1 MILSTYIFESY
12 SHTLFLLI
20 SISNTVKIINI
31 KHIRY
36 SKEEKLSL
44 VNFYYNGKSVTEICM
59 EHQIPRSTFY
69 TWIQAYRPVESKNS
83 SRTVT
88 PKDFDSLLRRYEKQ
102 EQIIAVLKSIPAIA
116 NVTTQE
122 KLAVLEPFYGQFS
135 VHVLC
140 EALDVPRGTFYNHIK
155 RNKRDNSSY
164 AKHREE
170 LRTAI
175 QEIFEESRQTFGS
188 EKICAVLHERG
199 YRAGTTLIREL
210 MSELGLS
217 SVAATSKRQW
227 KKSNS
232 YERKANI
239 LQRQFH
245 ADAPNCVWVS
255 DVTCLKLKDRFYYLC
270 VIIDLYSR
278 KVIVHKVSTRNSTQL
293 ITATLKMAYNIR
305 TPGENLIFH
314 SDQGSQYTSHGFR
327 QLLKKLK
334 ITQSFSN
341 AGTPHDNAV
350 MESFFAVFK
359 KEEFYR
365 SAYRSEA
372 ELRKKV
378 DKYITFYNQKRPHT
392 TLGLQTPEQYEDAF
406 FRKK

>member
-1 MILSTYIFESY
+1 M
-12 SHTLFLLI
+12 
-20 SISNTVKIINI
+20 
-31 KHIRY
+31 RY
-36 SKEEKLSL
+36 SEEEKQTLVSL
-44 VNFYYNGKSVTEICM
+44 YYNGKTVSEICQ

-69 TWIQAYRPVESKNS
+69 TWIQTYRPIESKSN

-88 PKDFDSLLRRYEKQ
+88 PKDFDSILRRCEKQ
-102 EQIIAVLKSIPAIA
+102 KQIIAVLKSIPAISDA
-116 NVTTQE
+116 TTKE
-122 KLAVLEPFYGQFS
+122 KLAILEPLYGQFS

-164 AKHREE
+164 ARHREE
-170 LRTAI
+170 LRTVI

-188 EKICAVLHERG
+188 EKICAILHERG
-199 YRAGTTLIREL
+199 YKAGTTLVREL
-210 MSELGLS
+210 MSEMGLR
-217 SVAATSKRQW
+217 SVSATSKQQW

-232 YERKANI
+232 YERKSNI

-245 ADAPNCVWVS
+245 AEEPNCVWVS
-255 DVTCLKLKDRFYYLC
+255 DVTCMKLKDRYYYLC
-270 VIIDLYSR
+270 AIVDLYSR
-278 KVIVHKVSTRNSTQL
+278 KVIAHKVSTRNSTQL
-293 ITATLKMAYNIR
+293 ITATLRMAYDSR
-305 TPGENLIFH
+305 MPGENLIFH
-314 SDQGSQYTSHGFR
+314 SDQGSQYTSYAFR

-365 SAYRSEA
+365 NNYRSEA
-372 ELRKKV
+372 ELRKKI
-378 DKYITFYNQKRPHT
+378 DEYIAFYNQKRPHT
-392 TLGLQTPEQYEDAF
+392 TLNLQTPEQYEDAF
-406 FRKK
+406 FRKQ

>member
-1 MILSTYIFESY
+1 M
-12 SHTLFLLI
+12 
-20 SISNTVKIINI
+20 
-31 KHIRY
+31 RY

>member
-1 MILSTYIFESY
+1 MRYDEKEKR
-12 SHTLFLLI
+12 TL
-20 SISNTVKIINI
+20 V
-31 KHIRY
+31 
-36 SKEEKLSL
+36 SL
-44 VNFYYNGKSVTEICM
+44 YYNGKSVTEICQD
-59 EHQIPRSTFY
+59 HQIPRSTFY
-69 TWIQAYRPVESKNS
+69 SWIQAYRPVESKDS
-83 SRTVT
+83 SRTIT
-88 PKDFDSLLRRYEKQ
+88 PKDFDTLLRRCGKQ
-102 EQIIAVLKSIPAIA
+102 EQIIAVLKSIPAITNA
-116 NVTTQE
+116 TTQE
-122 KLAVLEPFYGQFS
+122 KLAVLEPLYGQFS

-188 EKICAVLHERG
+188 ERICAVLHERS
-199 YRAGTTLIREL
+199 YRAGTTLVREL
-210 MSELGLS
+210 MTEMGLS
-217 SVAATSKRQW
+217 SVSTTSKRQW

-245 ADAPNCVWVS
+245 VDAPNCIWIS
-255 DVTCLKLKDRFYYLC
+255 DVTCMKLKDRYYYLC
-270 VIIDLYSR
+270 AIVDLYSR
-278 KVIVHKVSTRNSTQL
+278 KVIAHKVSTRNSTQL
-293 ITATLKMAYNIR
+293 ITATLRMAYDSR
-305 TPGENLIFH
+305 MPGENLIFH
-314 SDQGSQYTSHGFR
+314 SDQGSQYTSHAFR

-350 MESFFAVFK
+350 MESFFAMFK

-365 SAYRSEA
+365 STYRSEA
-372 ELRKKV
+372 ELRKKI
-378 DKYITFYNQKRPHT
+378 DEYIAFYNQKRPHT
-392 TLGLQTPEQYEDAF
+392 TLNLQTPEQYEDAF
-406 FRKK
+406 FNEQ

>member
-1 MILSTYIFESY
+1 M
-12 SHTLFLLI
+12 
-20 SISNTVKIINI
+20 
-31 KHIRY
+31 RY

-314 SDQGSQYTSHGFR
+314 SDQGSQYTSHAFR

>member
-1 MILSTYIFESY
+1 M
-12 SHTLFLLI
+12 
-20 SISNTVKIINI
+20 
-31 KHIRY
+31 RY
-36 SKEEKLSL
+36 NEEEKRTLVSL
-44 VNFYYNGKSVTEICM
+44 YYNGKTVAEICQ
-59 EHQIPRSTFY
+59 EHQLPRSTFY

-88 PKDFDSLLRRYEKQ
+88 PKDFDSLLRRCEKQ
-102 EQIIAVLKSIPAIA
+102 EQIITVLKSIPAIA
-116 NVTTQE
+116 NATTQE

-155 RNKRDNSSY
+155 RNKRGNSSY
-164 AKHREE
+164 AKHGEE
-170 LRTAI
+170 LREAI
-175 QEIFEESRQTFGS
+175 QDIFEESQQTFGS

-199 YRAGTTLIREL
+199 YRAGTTLVREL
-210 MSELGLS
+210 MSEMGLS
-217 SVAATSKRQW
+217 SVSTASKRQW

-245 ADAPNCVWVS
+245 AEAPNCVWVS
-255 DVTCLKLKDRFYYLC
+255 DVTCMKLKDRYYYLC
-270 VIIDLYSR
+270 AIVDLYSR
-278 KVIVHKVSTRNSTQL
+278 KVIAHKISTRNSIQL
-293 ITATLKMAYNIR
+293 ITATLRMAYDTR
-305 TPGENLIFH
+305 MPGENLIFH
-314 SDQGSQYTSHGFR
+314 SDQGSQYTSHAFCH
-327 QLLKKLK
+327 LLKRLK

-378 DKYITFYNQKRPHT
+378 DKYIAFYNQKRPHT
-392 TLGLQTPEQYEDAF
+392 TLNLQTPEQYEDAF
-406 FRKK
+406 FRT

>member
-1 MILSTYIFESY
+1 M
-12 SHTLFLLI
+12 
-20 SISNTVKIINI
+20 
-31 KHIRY
+31 RY
-36 SKEEKLSL
+36 SEKEKRTLVSL
-44 VNFYYNGKSVTEICM
+44 YYNGKTVSEICQ
-59 EHQIPRSTFY
+59 EHQISKSTFY
-69 TWIQAYRPVESKNS
+69 TWIQTYRPVESKDS
-83 SRTVT
+83 SRTIT
-88 PKDFDSLLRRYEKQ
+88 PKDFDSLLRRCEKQ
-102 EQIIAVLKSIPAIA
+102 EQIITILKSIPAIA
-116 NVTTQE
+116 NATTQE

-140 EALDVPRGTFYNHIK
+140 EALDIPRGTFYNHIK

-170 LRTAI
+170 LRAAI

-199 YRAGTTLIREL
+199 YRAGTTLVREL
-210 MSELGLS
+210 MSEMGLS
-217 SVAATSKRQW
+217 SVSTTSKRQW

-245 ADAPNCVWVS
+245 TEAPNCVWVS
-255 DVTCLKLKDRFYYLC
+255 DVTCMKLKDRYYYLC
-270 VIIDLYSR
+270 AIIDLYSR
-278 KVIVHKVSTRNSTQL
+278 KVIAHKTSTRNSTQL
-293 ITATLKMAYNIR
+293 ITATLRMAYDAR
-305 TPGENLIFH
+305 MPGENLMFH
-314 SDQGSQYTSHGFR
+314 SDQGSQYTSHAFR

-365 SAYRSEA
+365 NNYRSEA
-372 ELRKKV
+372 ELRKKI
-378 DKYITFYNQKRPHT
+378 DEYIAFYNQKRPHT
-392 TLGLQTPEQYEDAF
+392 TLNLQTPGQYEDAF
-406 FRKK
+406 FRKQ

>member
-1 MILSTYIFESY
+1 MKHHLNLTEKQALVTRYTGGE
-12 SHTLFLLI
+12 TI
-20 SISNTVKIINI
+20 SA
-31 KHIRY
+31 
-36 SKEEKLSL
+36 
-44 VNFYYNGKSVTEICM
+44 ICM
-59 EHQIPRSTFY
+59 ETGISKSTLY
-69 TWIQAYRPVESKNS
+69 SWIKQYQPTRTWSGRVI
-83 SRTVT
+83 T
-88 PKDFDSLLRRYEKQ
+88 PKDYDSLLRRCEKQ
-102 EQIIAVLKSIPAIA
+102 EKLIAVLKTAGCLPSAPLK
-116 NVTTQE
+116 E
-122 KLAVLEPFYGQFS
+122 KLMALERLYGQFS

-155 RNKRDNSSY
+155 RNKRGNSSY

-170 LRTAI
+170 LREAI
-175 QEIFEESRQTFGS
+175 QDIFEESRQTFGS

-199 YRAGTTLIREL
+199 YRAGTTLVREL
-210 MSELGLS
+210 MSEMRLS
-217 SVAATSKRQW
+217 SVSTTSKRQW

-232 YERKANI
+232 YERKSNI

-245 ADAPNCVWVS
+245 AEAPNCVWVS
-255 DVTCLKLKDRFYYLC
+255 DVTCMKLKDRYYYLC
-270 VIIDLYSR
+270 AIVDLYSR
-278 KVIVHKVSTRNSTQL
+278 KVIAHKVSTRNSTQL
-293 ITATLKMAYNIR
+293 ITATLRMAYDTR
-305 TPGENLIFH
+305 MPGENLIFH
-314 SDQGSQYTSHGFR
+314 SDQGSQYTSHAFR

-378 DKYITFYNQKRPHT
+378 DEYIAFYNQKRPHT
-392 TLGLQTPEQYEDAF
+392 TLNLQTPEQYEDAF
-406 FRKK
+406 FREQ

>member
-1 MILSTYIFESY
+1 M
-12 SHTLFLLI
+12 
-20 SISNTVKIINI
+20 
-31 KHIRY
+31 RY
-36 SKEEKLSL
+36 SEEEKRILVSL
-44 VNFYYNGKSVTEICM
+44 YYSGKTVSDVCQ
-59 EHQIPRSTFY
+59 EHQISRSTFY
-69 TWIQAYRPVESKNS
+69 TWVQAYRPVESKDS
-83 SRTVT
+83 SRTIT
-88 PKDFDSLLRRYEKQ
+88 PKDFDSLLRRCEKQ

-116 NVTTQE
+116 DVTTQE

-170 LRTAI
+170 LRAAI

-199 YRAGTTLIREL
+199 YRAGTTLVREL
-210 MSELGLS
+210 MSEMGLS
-217 SVAATSKRQW
+217 SVSTTSKRQW
-227 KKSNS
+227 KKTNS

-245 ADAPNCVWVS
+245 AEAPNCFWVS
-255 DVTCLKLKDRFYYLC
+255 DVTCMKLKDRYYYLC
-270 VIIDLYSR
+270 AIVDLYSR
-278 KVIVHKVSTRNSTQL
+278 KVIAHKVSTRNSTQL
-293 ITATLKMAYNIR
+293 ITATLRMAYDSR
-305 TPGENLIFH
+305 MPGENLIFH
-314 SDQGSQYTSHGFR
+314 SDQGSQYTSHAFR

-334 ITQSFSN
+334 ITRSFSN

-365 SAYRSEA
+365 NNYRSEA
-372 ELRKKV
+372 ELRKKI
-378 DKYITFYNQKRPHT
+378 DEYIAFYNQKRPHT
-392 TLGLQTPEQYEDAF
+392 TLNLQTPEQYEDAF
-406 FRKK
+406 FRKQ

>member
-1 MILSTYIFESY
+1 M
-12 SHTLFLLI
+12 
-20 SISNTVKIINI
+20 
-31 KHIRY
+31 RY

-327 QLLKKLK
+327 QLLEKLK

>member
-1 MILSTYIFESY
+1 M
-12 SHTLFLLI
+12 
-20 SISNTVKIINI
+20 
-31 KHIRY
+31 RY
-36 SKEEKLSL
+36 SEEEKRTLASL
-44 VNFYYNGKSVTEICM
+44 YYNGKSVTEICM

-88 PKDFDSLLRRYEKQ
+88 PKDFDTLFRRCEKQ
-102 EQIIAVLKSIPAIA
+102 EQIIAVLKSVPAVA
-116 NVTTQE
+116 SATTQE
-122 KLAVLEPFYGQFS
+122 KLAVLEPLYGQFS

-199 YRAGTTLIREL
+199 YQAGTTLVREL
-210 MSELGLS
+210 MHEMSLNSVS
-217 SVAATSKRQW
+217 STAKQQW
-227 KKSNS
+227 KTLNN
-232 YERKANI
+232 YEQKTNHLRRRFYAE
-239 LQRQFH
+239 
-245 ADAPNCVWVS
+245 APNRIWVS
-255 DVTCLKLKDRFYYLC
+255 DVTYLKTKGRRYYLC
-270 VIIDLYSR
+270 VILDLFSR
-278 KVIVHKVSTRNSTQL
+278 KVVAYKITTHNSTQL
-293 ITATLKMAYNIR
+293 ITSTFKMAYKTRN
-305 TPGENLIFH
+305 PEENLIFH
-314 SDQGSQYTSHGFR
+314 SDQGSQYTARAFR

-372 ELRKKV
+372 ELRKKI
-378 DKYITFYNQKRPHT
+378 DEYIAFYNQKRPHT
-392 TLGLQTPEQYEDAF
+392 TLNLQTPEQYEDAF
-406 FRKK
+406 FRKQ

>member
-1 MILSTYIFESY
+1 MRYDEKEKR
-12 SHTLFLLI
+12 TL
-20 SISNTVKIINI
+20 V
-31 KHIRY
+31 
-36 SKEEKLSL
+36 SL
-44 VNFYYNGKSVTEICM
+44 YYNGKSVTEICQD
-59 EHQIPRSTFY
+59 HQIPRSTFY
-69 TWIQAYRPVESKNS
+69 SWIQAYRPVESKDS
-83 SRTVT
+83 SRTIT
-88 PKDFDSLLRRYEKQ
+88 PKDFDTLLRRCGKQ
-102 EQIIAVLKSIPAIA
+102 EQIIAVLKSIPAITNA
-116 NVTTQE
+116 TTQE
-122 KLAVLEPFYGQFS
+122 KLAVLEPLYGQFS

-188 EKICAVLHERG
+188 ERICAVLHERG
-199 YRAGTTLIREL
+199 YRAGTTLVREL
-210 MSELGLS
+210 MTEMGLS
-217 SVAATSKRQW
+217 SVSTTSKRQW

-245 ADAPNCVWVS
+245 VDAPNCIWIS
-255 DVTCLKLKDRFYYLC
+255 DVTCMKLKDRYYYLC
-270 VIIDLYSR
+270 AIVDLYSR
-278 KVIVHKVSTRNSTQL
+278 KVIAHKVSTRNSTQL
-293 ITATLKMAYNIR
+293 ITTLRMAYDAR

-314 SDQGSQYTSHGFR
+314 SDQGSQYTSHAFR

-341 AGTPHDNAV
+341 AETPHDNAV

-365 SAYRSEA
+365 NNYRSEA
-372 ELRKKV
+372 ELRKKI
-378 DKYITFYNQKRPHT
+378 DEYITFYNQKRPHT
-392 TLGLQTPEQYEDAF
+392 TLNLQTPEQYEDAF
-406 FRKK
+406 LG

>member
-1 MILSTYIFESY
+1 M
-12 SHTLFLLI
+12 
-20 SISNTVKIINI
+20 
-31 KHIRY
+31 RY
-36 SKEEKLSL
+36 SEEEKRILVSL
-44 VNFYYNGKSVTEICM
+44 YYSGKTVSDVCQ
-59 EHQIPRSTFY
+59 EHQISRSTFY
-69 TWIQAYRPVESKNS
+69 TWVQAYRPVESKDS
-83 SRTVT
+83 SRTIT
-88 PKDFDSLLRRYEKQ
+88 PKDFDSLLRRCEKQ

-116 NVTTQE
+116 NATTQE

-135 VHVLC
+135 VHALC

-199 YRAGTTLIREL
+199 YRAGTTLVREL
-210 MSELGLS
+210 MSEMGLS
-217 SVAATSKRQW
+217 SVSTTSKRQW
-227 KKSNS
+227 RKSNRC
-232 YERKANI
+232 ERKANI

-245 ADAPNCVWVS
+245 AETPNCVWVS
-255 DVTCLKLKDRFYYLC
+255 DVTCMKLKDRYYYLC
-270 VIIDLYSR
+270 AIADLYSR
-278 KVIVHKVSTRNSTQL
+278 KVIAHKVSTRNSTQL
-293 ITATLKMAYNIR
+293 ITATLRMAYDSR
-305 TPGENLIFH
+305 MPGENLIFH
-314 SDQGSQYTSHGFR
+314 SDQGSQYTSHAFR

-365 SAYRSEA
+365 NNYRSEA
-372 ELRKKV
+372 ELRKKI
-378 DKYITFYNQKRPHT
+378 DEYIAFYNQKRPHT
-392 TLGLQTPEQYEDAF
+392 TLNLQTPEQYEDAF
-406 FRKK
+406 FRKQ

>member
-1 MILSTYIFESY
+1 M
-12 SHTLFLLI
+12 
-20 SISNTVKIINI
+20 
-31 KHIRY
+31 RY
-36 SKEEKLSL
+36 SEEEKRILVSL
-44 VNFYYNGKSVTEICM
+44 YYSGKTVSDVCQ
-59 EHQIPRSTFY
+59 EHQISRSTFY
-69 TWIQAYRPVESKNS
+69 TWVQAYRPVESKDS
-83 SRTVT
+83 SRTIT
-88 PKDFDSLLRRYEKQ
+88 PKDFDSLLRRCEKQ

-116 NVTTQE
+116 DVTTQE

-372 ELRKKV
+372 ELRKKI
-378 DKYITFYNQKRPHT
+378 DEYIAFYNQKRPHT
-392 TLGLQTPEQYEDAF
+392 TLNLQTPEQYEDAF
-406 FRKK
+406 FRKQ

>member
-1 MILSTYIFESY
+1 M
-12 SHTLFLLI
+12 
-20 SISNTVKIINI
+20 
-31 KHIRY
+31 RY

-372 ELRKKV
+372 ELRKKI
-378 DKYITFYNQKRPHT
+378 DEYIAFYNQKRPHT
-392 TLGLQTPEQYEDAF
+392 TLNLQTPEQYEDAF